1 MFNKAFYSARQNT
14 LQLAAGMKALYS
26 SRLCRNLSEHRGFG
40 ACSRVLYFIVIIV
53 VISGFA
59 ACKNPVT
66 PPTANSAPYKVTASI
81 ATQTYNQGSG
91 DQTFQ
96 LEIEQVAGL
105 DDPDGDVVSFK
116 SSVLPAWISLDEATG
131 VVTVDTT
138 AAQSSTSVDFWSEDE
153 NGEDTSG
160 AAFSVLFSVNSAPNP
175 LVGPTTYSIARNT
188 SVAQTVQLQC
198 STNVDGSYLYDL
210 EGDTVTVIVD
220 SATPLPSYMVLDSAT
235 GEITVISASGGD
247 VSINFWTV
255 DDKGGTT
262 ESIPLTVD
270 FTLYDNSNPYD
281 IIGPVGPVTSMIDVP
296 YNAITSFTL
305 DIDDVGGLNDPDGH
319 DVVFFYDINQVA
331 PGAEE
336 DVIINLNAQTGVFTI
351 THLGVSD
358 PNKGGYVEFLFWTD
372 DQFGGISTT
381 YSIWFSY
388 SSN

>member
-153 NGEDTSG
+153 HGEDTSG
-160 AAFSVLFSVNSAPNP
+160 TPFTVLVSVNSAPVATFYDYDY
-175 LVGPTTYSIARNT
+175 LVEGAGTTGANGEYTLLPDEIDSTAAYSNGTHYIFRYLNGPRYWCIDSVTSGQSSSADMLYYKFYSSVSDYLPETKPEDSSADYSKGDGTLSVPEVTGRMPISGYTGEEGYILRGNYIFSDEEGDLETNTTYKWYRSDDSSVTGLEIPNATDQTYET
-188 SVAQTVQLQC
+188 SVADEGQFLRFEVIPAD
-198 STNVDGSYLYDL
+198 SSGSI
-210 EGDTVTVIVD
+210 GM
-220 SATPLPSYMVLDSAT
+220 PLL
-235 GEITVISASGGD
+235 
-247 VSINFWTV
+247 
-255 DDKGGTT
+255 
-262 ESIPLTVD
+262 
-270 FTLYDNSNPYD
+270 
-281 IIGPVGPVTSMIDVP
+281 
-296 YNAITSFTL
+296 
-305 DIDDVGGLNDPDGH
+305 
-319 DVVFFYDINQVA
+319 
-331 PGAEE
+331 
-336 DVIINLNAQTGVFTI
+336 
-351 THLGVSD
+351 SD
-358 PNKGGYVEFLFWTD
+358 PVY
-372 DQFGGISTT
+372 IST
-381 YSIWFSY
+381 
-388 SSN
+388 